1 MPLPSDSP
9 ITNRVSTFIQ
19 RFHDCSSHEIR
30 INCTRNSYVET
41 RILAA
46 RQDAEIESFMYH
58 PDLVVSWNA
67 AINDDEV
74 LQTLGT
80 TYTFHIVEQAN
91 VHSYD
96 LFKGVFYM
104 DEVHTIIESPELS
117 EKNMQAVSLIKKS
130 EKCNYFPAMEMLNEL
145 NRIANNYNDASALR
159 RVKRCARLYGS
170 SGYLELAKYYRGRA
184 EYLQL
189 NNQQEQAQSALL
201 EALVALQ
208 LAIEVE
214 ADCSVPIYNAYG
226 DEGMPKDEIA
236 EMKVVLTCQ
245 CRETNQ
251 TIEKTRR
258 EAENW
263 RNQNPEL
270 LAAASTHLR
279 VCLH

>member
-1 MPLPSDSP
+1 MPRPSDSP
-9 ITNRVSTFIQ
+9 ITSRVSTFIQ

-117 EKNMQAVSLIKKS
+117 EKNMQALSLIKKA

-145 NRIANNYNDASALR
+145 NRIANNYNDTSALR
-159 RVKRCARLYGS
+159 RVKRCAQLYGS
-170 SGYLELAKYYRGRA
+170 PGYLELAKYYRGRA
-184 EYLQL
+184 EYLQS
-189 NNQQEQAQSALL
+189 NNQQEQAQSELF

-208 LAIEVE
+208 VAIEIE
-214 ADCSVPIYNAYG
+214 ADCCVPIYNAYG
-226 DEGMPKDEIA
+226 DEGMPTDEIA
-236 EMKVVLTCQ
+236 EIM
-245 CRETNQ
+245 TNPTKQ
-251 TIEKTRR
+251 YTHTECAIERVEQ
-258 EAENW
+258 EAANW
-263 RNQNPEL
+263 RNQNTNFLTKAPSSQ
-270 LAAASTHLR
+270 A
-279 VCLH
+279 CMP